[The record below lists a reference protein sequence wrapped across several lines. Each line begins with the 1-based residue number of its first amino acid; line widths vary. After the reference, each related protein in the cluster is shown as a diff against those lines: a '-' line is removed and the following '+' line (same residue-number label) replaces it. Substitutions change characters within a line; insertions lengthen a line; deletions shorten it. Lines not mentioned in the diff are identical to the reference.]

1 MNLLISPTHRLHL
14 LAAGGAIF
22 LCLAS
27 VTIAAQSYEA
37 LMNYAPVRSA
47 VQFDSEA
54 SVQVEHIIT
63 PEMQA
68 VWLKSLNKAQLEN
81 YRQAVCD
88 VIFNDLSQSGIF
100 SRGQRVTGAA
110 NGYLGAGVGPITPE
124 LAMGKDAKGVV
135 ISNLTPEGP
144 AFKAGLKVGDVIL
157 ALNGKSIDS
166 FETLRLFTAQTPPGT
181 TVKVKYLRNA
191 KTAELNVVLTKMAAA
206 TSGTYLVRISSD
218 EYLTTECQLRIG
230 ITVVDLTTHQEISS
244 HAYQLATG
252 KRPVMVVTKR
262 GSKQTGM
269 SGAIF
274 AVMNTLKTAMVT
286 DIQAC
291 LQQRQQ
297 LAMQQ
302 EIAAFQE
309 AALADLFVA
318 ADKTI
323 AAARARNRAII
334 GAKTRQLPKLLR
346 DTKTDDLTALVV
358 KIEQTILDLNH
369 ESEVAKDRAQQAT
382 VNPEA
387 SSGRGRER
395 GQPAAAGDRGP
406 TVDELRDL
414 SISYRERIELLKPI
428 AAALKEE
435 IANRNR

>member
-1 MNLLISPTHRLHL
+1 
-14 LAAGGAIF
+14 
-22 LCLAS
+22 
-27 VTIAAQSYEA
+27 
-37 LMNYAPVRSA
+37 MNYTPVQSA

-54 SVQVEHIIT
+54 SVQVEQVIT

-81 YRQAVCD
+81 YRQAVGN
-88 VIFNDLSQSGIF
+88 VIFNDLSRSGIF
-100 SRGQRVTGAA
+100 TKCSLVSGAA
-110 NGYLGAGVGPITPE
+110 NGYLGAGVGPLPPE
-124 LAMGKDAKGVV
+124 LARGKDAKGVV

-144 AFKAGLKVGDVIL
+144 ALKAGLKVGDVIV
-157 ALNGKSIDS
+157 AINGKQVDS
-166 FETLRLFTAQTPPGT
+166 WETLRLITAQTPPGT
-181 TVKVKYLRNA
+181 TVKVRYLRNA
-191 KTAELNVVLTKMAAA
+191 KAAELDVMLTGMTDAI
-206 TSGTYLVRISSD
+206 SGTYLVRVRS
-218 EYLTTECQLRIG
+218 EEVLTTEGQLRIG
-230 ITVVDLTTHQEISS
+230 LSVVDLATHQEISS
-244 HAYQLATG
+244 RAYQLATG
-252 KRPVMVVTKR
+252 KRPVLVVTKR
-262 GSKQTGM
+262 GSKQISM
-269 SGAIF
+269 AGAIS
-274 AVMNTLKTAMVT
+274 AVMNTLKTAMIA

-297 LAMQQ
+297 QALQQ

-309 AALADLFVA
+309 AALAKLFVA
-318 ADKTI
+318 SDRSV

-334 GAKTRQLPKLLR
+334 GAKTRQLSDLLR
-346 DTKTDDLTALVV
+346 NTRTDELTALVV

-382 VNPEA
+382 ANPEA
-387 SSGRGRER
+387 SSGRGRDR
-395 GQPAAAGDRGP
+395 GQPSAAGDRGL